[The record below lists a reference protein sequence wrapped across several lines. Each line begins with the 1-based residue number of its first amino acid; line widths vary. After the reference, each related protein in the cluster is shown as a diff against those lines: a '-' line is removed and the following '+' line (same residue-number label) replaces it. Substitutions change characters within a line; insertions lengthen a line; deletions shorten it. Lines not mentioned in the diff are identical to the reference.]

1 MRWKIEP
8 HDLRKKPRA
17 FRQESLGETHIED
30 DGHGW
35 AVSYADLLMVL
46 LSFFVIFFSQDKART
61 DGIINQIVAFQGKET
76 DKTGRDEPGT
86 GGVGKRDLF
95 RGIAASSTGDIDK
108 PGDDPGKS
116 LAEKIS
122 EDIETMQLELDP
134 AEGKATFMMP
144 DDVYPVSSVELDD
157 RHRQDLKKLLERLLV
172 YKDKVELV
180 FVGHADT
187 LAFRDI
193 PRIVIKNNYDLS
205 AIRATR
211 AIAMAVDIGWPK
223 DVLFSK
229 GASEIERNS
238 RTLSLVIKDKRERN
252 PNPGG
257 R

>member
-1 MRWKIEP
+1 M
-8 HDLRKKPRA
+8 RKKPRA
-17 FRQESLGETHIED
+17 FRQEGLSEVHIEED
-30 DGHGW
+30 SHAW

-46 LSFFVIFFSQDKART
+46 LSFFVIFFSQDKGKT
-61 DGIINQIVAFQGKET
+61 NSIIQQIVAFKGDDV
-76 DKTGRDEPGT
+76 DKTGRDEPGM
-86 GGVGKRDLF
+86 GGMGKRDIF
-95 RGIAASSTGDIDK
+95 RGIAASPIGSPDK

-116 LAEKIS
+116 LAERIS

-144 DDVYPVSSVELDD
+144 DDVYPVSSVELEGQ
-157 RHRQDLKKLLERLLV
+157 HQKDLKKLLERLLQ
-172 YKDKVELV
+172 YQDKVELI
-180 FVGHADT
+180 FVGHADNKK
-187 LAFRDI
+187 FRDI
-193 PRIVIKNNYDLS
+193 PRIVIRNNYDLS

-211 AIAMAVDIGWPK
+211 AIAMAIDVGWPK

-238 RTLSLVIKDKRERN
+238 RTLSLVIKDRRERN